1 MPKAKILPSNQ
12 LVLVDKKLVPKEE
25 YKSIPVNNLE
35 KTYSSQPERQ
45 KREMS
50 EKQKENLKRLIEMN
64 KQRALERRG
73 IIPLPN
79 GVPDVIPEDKEVIRL
94 TKRTYTK
101 KEKLPQQEPELRR
114 ESTSSANYTRSAG
127 ESLRDYNTPPPIHI
141 HLPSEALGVKKG
153 RSIAERSSSYRSNDK
168 SVPKAP
174 KSSLKKQPRS
184 YYESDTKEES
194 EDEESEEEETTDFD
208 TDVEISKYN
217 KKIEKRTQSL
227 SSIEKQLQQLKQAN
241 NPYSK
246 HSVF

>member
-1 MPKAKILPSNQ
+1 MPKPKNLPSNE
-12 LVLVDKKLVPKEE
+12 LVLVDKQLVAPKEQ
-25 YKSIPVNNLE
+25 YKNVSVNSLE
-35 KTYSSQPERQ
+35 KSYESQPRV
-45 KREMS
+45 KRELT
-50 EKQKENLKRLIEMN
+50 EKQKENLQRLIEMN

-73 IIPLPN
+73 IQSLPN
-79 GVPDVIPEDKEVIRL
+79 GPPENIPENKEVVRL

-101 KEKLPQQEPELRR
+101 KEKLPEQQPTLRR
-114 ESTSSANYTRSAG
+114 ESTSSSNYASA
-127 ESLRDYNTPPPIHI
+127 PPIHI
-141 HLPSEALGVKKG
+141 HLPSEALGVKKP
-153 RSIAERSSSYRSNDK
+153 RSK

-174 KSSLKKQPRS
+174 KSKKQPRS

-194 EDEESEEEETTDFD
+194 EEESEEEESEFD

-227 SSIEKQLQQLKQAN
+227 SSIEKQIQQLKQSN